1 MKFSEIVGLVKDSL
15 GNSVT
20 ILDRVVEL
28 QVINERARMMQQ
40 TIDKNGLPLAYMQ
53 TLYVELELITDCG
66 NDCAVLKSKLI
77 IPKTIRKRF
86 PYYDI
91 SNLNTSSVKRSF
103 SYLTQAE
110 FPFHFYNKYT
120 KNNITYTVQNDY
132 LYLNGSK
139 LLTTLMLT
147 DIFENPI
154 EIDKLFNCVNC
165 GQKVSEN
172 FPMPLDLIPLLV
184 NNIKAFYQVPKSNLV
199 LEHGNI
205 MDNNPK
211 T

>member
-1 MKFSEIVGLVKDSL
+1 MTFREIVGLVQNSL
-15 GNSVT
+15 GDVGV
-20 ILDRVVEL
+20 LDRVVEL

-40 TIDKNGLPLAYMQ
+40 TIDKNGLPLAYLQ

-66 NDCAVLKSKLI
+66 NDCAVLKSKLP

-86 PYYDI
+86 PYHDI
-91 SNLNTSSVKRSF
+91 SNLNPHSTKRAF

-110 FPFHFYNKYT
+110 FPFHAFNKYT
-120 KNNITYTVQNDY
+120 NNRITYTIQNDY
-132 LYLNGSK
+132 LYLNGSN
-139 LLTTLMLT
+139 LLKAVMLT

-154 EIDKLFNCVNC
+154 EINKAFSCVNC
-165 GQKVSEN
+165 GQIASEN
-172 FPMPLDLIPLLV
+172 FPMPLDLIPLLIS
-184 NNIKAFYQVPKSNLV
+184 NIATFYQKQKPEVG
-199 LEHGNI
+199 LEQGNI